1 MVLLGCSF
9 DTPAENKTFKDKHDF
24 PFDLLS
30 DESGEMSKAYGNPL
44 RPNGMPERISV
55 LVGPDGK
62 VARRFEPVTPAE
74 HPAEVMAA
82 L

>member
-1 MVLLGCSF
+1 
-9 DTPAENKTFKDKHDF
+9 
-24 PFDLLS
+24 
-30 DESGEMSKAYGNPL
+30 MSKAYGNPL

-55 LVGPDGK
+55 LIGPDGK

-74 HPAEVMAA
+74 HPAEVLAA